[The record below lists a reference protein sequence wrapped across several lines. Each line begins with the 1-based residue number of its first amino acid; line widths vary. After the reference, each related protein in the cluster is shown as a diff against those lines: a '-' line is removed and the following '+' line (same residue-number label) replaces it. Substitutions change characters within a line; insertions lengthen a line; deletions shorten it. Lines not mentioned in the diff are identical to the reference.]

1 MNLCIIQ
8 ARMGSTRLPGKV
20 LMKVGSKSILQHVID
35 RLKPSKTVS
44 HFIVA
49 TTTQPEDDAI
59 EAACAELGV
68 HCYRGSDWDV
78 LDRFYNAAI
87 NFGQKADTI
96 VRICCDNPTHHF
108 EAIDFT
114 IAEFEKYGVDY
125 FSNGN
130 EGPEY
135 YEDGFTSEVFR
146 FSSME
151 KAWKESDML
160 SQREHVTPYIK
171 RSGKFSCG
179 WRKLHSYYNFKL
191 SVDTAED
198 LEVASKVFADLG
210 DLFTINELVEYLQ
223 QYPHLAIEDPAQFNI
238 GYQKSLREDKKVK

>member
-20 LMKVGSKSILQHVID
+20 LMKVGEKSILQHVID
-35 RLKPSKTVS
+35 RLSPSSKVS
-44 HFIVA
+44 HFVVA

-59 EAACAELGV
+59 EQACAALGV

-78 LDRFYNAAI
+78 LDRFYQAAMH
-87 NFGQKADTI
+87 FAEKPTTI
-96 VRICCDNPTHHF
+96 IRICCDNPTHHF

-114 IAEFEKYGVDY
+114 LDEFARYGVDY

-130 EGPEY
+130 EGPVY
-135 YEDGFTSEVFR
+135 YEDGFTSEVFS
-146 FSSME
+146 FQSLE
-151 KAWKESDML
+151 QAWKESTML
-160 SQREHVTPYIK
+160 SEREHVTPYIK

-179 WRKLHSYYNFKL
+179 WRKLHADYNFKL
-191 SVDTAED
+191 SVDTPED
-198 LEVASKVFADLG
+198 LAVASKVFADLG
-210 DLFTINELVEYLQ
+210 DMFTIDQLVNYLQ
-223 QYPHLAIEDPAQFNI
+223 QYPELAIHDPAQFNL